1 MWTCGGAFAAPLV
14 SVLSLDP
21 LRETLQLAAIVGGV
35 EVEAVAHEIGKYLK
49 LLIHPNGCVLE
60 QILSPLVVMASSAHA
75 ELQVLAQESLSK
87 RLYFHSAGFAK
98 GE

>member
-1 MWTCGGAFAAPLV
+1 MWTCVGAFAAPLA

-21 LRETLQLAAIVGGV
+21 LRETLQPAAIVVGV
-35 EVEAVAHEIGKYLK
+35 EVEAVAHEIAKYLK
-49 LLIHPNGCVLE
+49 LLIKPNGCVLE

-75 ELQVLAQESLSK
+75 ELQALARESLSK
-87 RLYFHSAGFAK
+87 RLYFHSARFAK